1 MQRNTFHPLL
11 AGLALLLAH
20 AAAHAGGTPAKG
32 ADVYAEECGDC
43 HSVTPGKNKKG
54 PSLYGVVG
62 RPVASVADYAGYSE
76 AMKQLGGTWTVE
88 RIDAYVTQPRKLVP
102 GGKMKYDG
110 LADAQ
115 ARADLIAYLSSLK

>member
-1 MQRNTFHPLL
+1 MRNTRYPLL
-11 AGLALLLAH
+11 AGLVLLLAH
-20 AAAHAGGTPAKG
+20 AAASAGANPVKG

-43 HSVTPGKNKKG
+43 HSVTPGKHKKG
-54 PSLYGVVG
+54 PSLSGVVG
-62 RPVASVADYAGYSE
+62 RPVGSVADYAGYSE

-88 RIDAYVTQPRKLVP
+88 RIDAYITQPRKLVP

-110 LADAQ
+110 LTDAQ